1 MNARANRQLSAS
13 PHTAVLN
20 VNAQHCSMHWQ
31 RCCLSSHGGTAVC
44 CAKPGLGFHNL
55 QAASHAKSGVAAG
68 CQTSCGHSL
77 VAWPR
82 APSVPLAALA
92 RISVSDAL
100 LHWTRS
106 AGMHASSLAA
116 GIVSRA
122 RRRPRRTQT
131 WPPWVVAGGGAG
143 GASCAGMPAG
153 LRAKDLSLSTAA
165 RRLNHCTPDI
175 APGCGPGARCGKRRS
190 CSCGHEDRKNTR
202 KDSRCGGS
210 RH

>member
-82 APSVPLAALA
+82 APSVPLRGCTGPHLA
-92 RISVSDAL
+92 ER
-100 LHWTRS
+100 WTRS
-106 AGMHASSLAA
+106 AGMHSLLALAA

-122 RRRPRRTQT
+122 RGARRAGPRPGVAVGRRHAAARDCGTFHRLFRRQRLSAAAVPAADCNFGRPRSYVR
-131 WPPWVVAGGGAG
+131 PLAI
-143 GASCAGMPAG
+143 
-153 LRAKDLSLSTAA
+153 SL
-165 RRLNHCTPDI
+165 
-175 APGCGPGARCGKRRS
+175 
-190 CSCGHEDRKNTR
+190 E
-202 KDSRCGGS
+202 
-210 RH
+210 